1 MIKIIIADDH
11 QVYLDGLKVS
21 FDNVPEIDIIG
32 EALNGKEVLY
42 LLEKES
48 ADVVLLDIK
57 MPLMDGLETAAAI
70 KNNGYDVK
78 IIMLTQYD
86 ERAFIRRCQ
95 ALGVEGYLLKD
106 STKQILVHAI
116 RMVYEG
122 GTVYGTKN
130 GKNNGFAVPDL
141 LLKEEI
147 TGNEK
152 RILKLIAEEKSNHEI
167 AELLGISENTIKKQR
182 ERLMAKAGVNKT
194 AGLVYWAMKNN
205 LLD

>member
-86 ERAFIRRCQ
+86 
-95 ALGVEGYLLKD
+95 
-106 STKQILVHAI
+106 
-116 RMVYEG
+116 
-122 GTVYGTKN
+122 
-130 GKNNGFAVPDL
+130 
-141 LLKEEI
+141 
-147 TGNEK
+147 
-152 RILKLIAEEKSNHEI
+152 
-167 AELLGISENTIKKQR
+167 
-182 ERLMAKAGVNKT
+182 
-194 AGLVYWAMKNN
+194 
-205 LLD
+205 